1 MSYFLQGLR
10 SDIRQLVD
18 MNEPKT
24 FAEAEK
30 AARFAASVSRVLQ
43 PANKSSSSEQGLL
56 IKLLNHEPASQPSN
70 SEDKMLSIMEQNK
83 SLVAKLSGKRNGAG
97 LLTVKVP
104 SSASTVRLTKQPVVA
119 ALDDPFS
126 RSTGN
131 ASGMQD
137 AIHQPKEMIEKLDRE
152 MDARIRALA
161 TTEPDGNPGD
171 GNESHIAAFQFRETN
186 KSETPELIEDI
197 RRMERSFTRKLEN
210 L

>member
-97 LLTVKVP
+97 LLTVKGAV
-104 SSASTVRLTKQPVVA
+104 
-119 ALDDPFS
+119 S
-126 RSTGN
+126 REVFYVFCVN
-131 ASGMQD
+131 Y
-137 AIHQPKEMIEKLDRE
+137 
-152 MDARIRALA
+152 ARIIKVHSL
-161 TTEPDGNPGD
+161 
-171 GNESHIAAFQFRETN
+171 IN
-186 KSETPELIEDI
+186 KKPLNGKKGITAVYK
-197 RRMERSFTRKLEN
+197 M
-210 L
+210 